1 LIPEARR
8 WLTRL
13 GRNGTAVVVLLAA
26 AVACGKKGDPLP
38 PLRKNPQPP
47 TALTIAQ
54 RGDLLQVSCA
64 APRLTL
70 DGARLGVMDIELL
83 RADGA
88 GDFRQLALLAEQI
101 KAAPGETLVFDQVK
115 PETASVVRF
124 SVTAR
129 SEKHDSAPAG
139 PIEYSVREIPPAP
152 TNLLA
157 ELEPGRVSLSW
168 VEALPSTLEA
178 PPPPAGQS
186 ESQIS
191 PETETPEAAPRP
203 ESPAG
208 VRKQP
213 PSPEDRAER
222 EQARQQ
228 MQELKRGAEREDRD
242 PVEGPGAE
250 AALEPTPEPTPRPT
264 PPAVGVLIYRRVA
277 DEDFGPSLNQ
287 APLKIATFVDAAA
300 PLETQLCYAARTVVS
315 IQPFVESGDSEEACL
330 LFTDIAPP
338 EIVVGVTLLRRP
350 EGIEVSWSGSQT
362 ADLAGYRVYRAHRGE
377 PAALLAELPPEILR
391 YIDADAPP
399 AAVLDYTITAVD
411 STGNESEPSDSE
423 RIRTQ

>member
-1 LIPEARR
+1 MIREARR

-13 GRNGTAVVVLLAA
+13 GRNGAAVVVLLAA

-115 PETASVVRF
+115 PEAASVVRF
-124 SVTAR
+124 AVTAR

-157 ELEPGRVSLSW
+157 ALEPGTHQPQLGGSSPVDPGGATSPGRAIRV
-168 VEALPSTLEA
+168 
-178 PPPPAGQS
+178 
-186 ESQIS
+186 
-191 PETETPEAAPRP
+191 
-203 ESPAG
+203 
-208 VRKQP
+208 
-213 PSPEDRAER
+213 
-222 EQARQQ
+222 
-228 MQELKRGAEREDRD
+228 
-242 PVEGPGAE
+242 
-250 AALEPTPEPTPRPT
+250 
-264 PPAVGVLIYRRVA
+264 
-277 DEDFGPSLNQ
+277 
-287 APLKIATFVDAAA
+287 
-300 PLETQLCYAARTVVS
+300 
-315 IQPFVESGDSEEACL
+315 
-330 LFTDIAPP
+330 
-338 EIVVGVTLLRRP
+338 
-350 EGIEVSWSGSQT
+350 
-362 ADLAGYRVYRAHRGE
+362 ADLAGDGDPGGRATAGITRARAQATPESRGPGE
-377 PAALLAELPPEILR
+377 ARASPATDARAE
-391 YIDADAPP
+391 AGA
-399 AAVLDYTITAVD
+399 
-411 STGNESEPSDSE
+411 
-423 RIRTQ
+423 